1 MNNNNKKGHDLP
13 IDTKKKEELRKK
25 YADYSMVQ
33 SKEIAEII
41 EIRHPDNKTNM
52 RVKLSYASG
61 ILIMTGDAGVIV
73 LGFPE
78 GNLQSVAKK
87 ITQEDWCEEYIYG
100 CVMAIDPKSCLWN
113 GEKALQ
119 DAQEC
124 IQSRMENDMFPDWK
138 WWKTPIDKF
147 TEDIEDTDC
156 FDSKLQWQIWA
167 SKNGAKYFGNMGI
180 DFGNEIPYLVTVV
193 KEALYKI
200 SKGGN

>member
-1 MNNNNKKGHDLP
+1 MFRVIIALFTLSFLLYGASIDSQIRKKNRELSSNKK
-13 IDTKKKEELRKK
+13 K
-25 YADYSMVQ
+25 YNRMDS
-33 SKEIAEII
+33 
-41 EIRHPDNKTNM
+41 
-52 RVKLSYASG
+52 KLS
-61 ILIMTGDAGVIV
+61 
-73 LGFPE
+73 
-78 GNLQSVAKK
+78 SVAKK